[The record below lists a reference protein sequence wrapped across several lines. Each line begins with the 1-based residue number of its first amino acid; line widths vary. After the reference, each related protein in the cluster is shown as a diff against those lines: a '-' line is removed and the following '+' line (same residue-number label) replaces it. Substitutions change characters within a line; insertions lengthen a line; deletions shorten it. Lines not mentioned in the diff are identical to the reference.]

1 MKYNR
6 FVYNTTKRINEYLYI
21 FEIQEL
27 FEIEYELG
35 ETEKNKIEIDRQ
47 ILEENVREEIYM
59 IKE

>member
-1 MKYNR
+1 M
-6 FVYNTTKRINEYLYI
+6 NEYLYI

-47 ILEENVREEIYM
+47 ILEENVREKIYM